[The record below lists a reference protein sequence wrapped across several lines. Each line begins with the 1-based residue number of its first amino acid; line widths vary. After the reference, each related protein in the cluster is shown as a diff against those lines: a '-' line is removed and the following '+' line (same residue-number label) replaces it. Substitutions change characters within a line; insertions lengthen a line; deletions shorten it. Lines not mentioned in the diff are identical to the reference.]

1 MRVLL
6 CGLAFLLSL
15 QAPVVLA
22 GAAHCRHAGLSI
34 ATVPVKNIDQ
44 LIEEYQPL
52 AEWLSE
58 GLDMPVQILRSSS
71 YESVID
77 AIVSGGA
84 DIALLGPAS
93 YLTAHRQ
100 NDGIEAFASM
110 AMQGGYF
117 SSAGDYYQ
125 SILVVRADSGMDS
138 LVDIRGQRL
147 ALSDPASTS
156 GALIPHREFPVS
168 GGSPLHQHF
177 DRQIYAGSHDKALD
191 ALLLGRVGAA
201 FVSSVR
207 ADEYLR
213 RGLITTDSLRVLWRS
228 APIHY
233 DPFVFSSELCQD
245 LKTQIRE
252 LMLARSPAMQ
262 VFLQSQRAARI
273 IPVAHRVYEPLLQL
287 MTPR

>member
-6 CGLAFLLSL
+6 CSLALALSL
-15 QAPVVLA
+15 QTPDAFA
-22 GAAHCRHAGLSI
+22 DAAHCRQAGLSI
-34 ATVPVKNIDQ
+34 AAVPVKNIDQ

-58 GLDMPVQILRSSS
+58 GLDMPVQMLRSSS

-84 DIALLGPAS
+84 DIAWLGPAS
-93 YLTAHRQ
+93 YLTAHQQ
-100 NDGIEAFASM
+100 NGGIEAFASM
-110 AMQGGYF
+110 AMQGGHF
-117 SSAGDYYQ
+117 SPAGDHYQ
-125 SILVVRADSGMDS
+125 SILVVRSGSGMDS
-138 LVDIRGQRL
+138 LEDTRGQRL

-156 GALIPHREFPVS
+156 GALIPNREFPAS

-177 DRQIYAGSHDKALD
+177 DGQIYAGSHDKALD
-191 ALLLGRVGAA
+191 ALLQGRVGAA

-213 RGLITTDSLRVLWRS
+213 RGLINIDSLRVLWRS

-233 DPFVFSSELCQD
+233 DPFVFSSDLCQQ
-245 LKTQIRE
+245 LKTKIRE
-252 LMLARSPAMQ
+252 LMLERSPAMQ
-262 VFLQSQRAARI
+262 AFLQSQRAVRV
-273 IPVAHRVYEPLLQL
+273 IPVTHQAYEPLLQL